1 MLNYILLQSAAP
13 GGSGMTMLFP
23 LLIFLVFFIFFIF
36 IPQNRQKKQAQKFME
51 SLKEG
56 MDVVTSSGIVGR
68 ITKIDEK
75 TVRLMV
81 DEKTFLRVLKSTVS
95 SEFKG

>member
-1 MLNYILLQSAAP
+1 MTSYILLQGQP
-13 GGSGMTMLFP
+13 GAGSSLTMLFP
-23 LLIFLVFFIFFIF
+23 LLIFLVFFVFFIF
-36 IPQNRQKKQAQKFME
+36 IPQNRQKKQAQKFLE

-56 MDVVTSSGIVGR
+56 MDVFTSAGIVGR

-81 DEKTFLRVLKSTVS
+81 DDKTFLRVLKTTVS
-95 SEFKG
+95 GEFKG